1 MENIKFKSLIVDE
14 IELGKFRRYIGEKTI
29 SELPNGEVLIKVLY
43 SSLNYKDA
51 LSAAGHKGI
60 TRKYPHTPGI
70 DASGV
75 VVESRSDS
83 FKEGDEVIVT
93 GYDLGMNTS
102 GGFGQFIRV
111 PADWVVPLP
120 KGINLKEAMIYG
132 TAGFTAGLCVNAF
145 LEKGI
150 KPEHGKI
157 LVTGATGGV
166 GSLSISI
173 LTKLGYNVVASTGK
187 LDKAEFLK
195 NLGAKEI
202 IHRAELYDE
211 SSKPL
216 LPRKWIAAVDNV
228 GGVTLSTVI
237 RSMDYDG
244 VVASVGL
251 VESEKLNTTVYP
263 FILRGVSLV
272 GIDSAQTK
280 MPKRLKI
287 WEHLATDWKISFE
300 GLWREVGLNTLIEEI
315 DRILKGEQVGKV
327 LVNLWI

>member
-1 MENIKFKSLIVDE
+1 MEESKFKALIVEETE
-14 IELGKFRRYIGEKTI
+14 IGKFKRYIGEKSI
-29 SELPNGEVLIKVLY
+29 SDLPKGEVLIKVMY
-43 SSLNYKDA
+43 SALNYKDA
-51 LSAAGHKGI
+51 LSAKGHKGI

-75 VVESRSDS
+75 VIRSDS
-83 FKEGDEVIVT
+83 DNFKEGDEVIVT

-111 PADWVVPLP
+111 PAAWVVPLP

-150 KPEHGKI
+150 KPEDGKI

-173 LTKLGYNVVASTGK
+173 LANLGYYVVASTGK
-187 LDKAEFLK
+187 LEKAEFLK
-195 NLGAKEI
+195 KLGAQEI
-202 IHRAELYDE
+202 IHRNEVYDD
-211 SSKPL
+211 STKPL
-216 LPRKWIAAVDNV
+216 LQRKWIGAVDNV
-228 GGVTLSTVI
+228 GGLTLSTVI
-237 RSMDYDG
+237 RSTDYDG

-251 VESEKLNTTVYP
+251 VESEKLNLTVYP

-272 GIDSAQTK
+272 GIDSAETK

-300 GLWREVGLNTLIEEI
+300 NLWREISLNNLSEEI
-315 DRILKGEQVGKV
+315 DRILQGKQVGKV
-327 LVNLWI
+327 LVNLWV